1 MLERVKYIHSR
12 LSMNLDHDNS
22 VKGLDSGTIPIQYGG
37 AIEFGNYFVLYL
49 SFVLDTS
56 SDLTWI
62 QCQPCTSSCLDQ
74 QDEIFYPMKSS
85 SYSNITCTSS
95 ACSSSTKGCM
105 CIHYY
110 IYEDQFYSIGYFSHE
125 QLTVTT
131 TNIMDNFLFGCSQG
145 NKGCSGGVMGLGR
158 HPISFVQQTSSK
170 YKKIF
175 SYCLPSRSN
184 RVCVRRQCH
193 SRDCRNWGSLC
204 DEGQEGFV

>member
-1 MLERVKYIHSR
+1 
-12 LSMNLDHDNS
+12 MNLGHDNS
-22 VKGLDSGTIPIQYGG
+22 VKGLDSGTIPVQYGG
-37 AIEFGNYFVLYL
+37 AIEFGNYFVLVGL
-49 SFVLDTS
+49 GV
-56 SDLTWI
+56 
-62 QCQPCTSSCLDQ
+62 Q
-74 QDEIFYPMKSS
+74 Q
-85 SYSNITCTSS
+85 

-131 TNIMDNFLFGCSQG
+131 TNIIDNFLFGCSQG
-145 NKGCSGGVMGLGR
+145 NKGCSGGVMDLGR

>member
-1 MLERVKYIHSR
+1 
-12 LSMNLDHDNS
+12 
-22 VKGLDSGTIPIQYGG
+22 
-37 AIEFGNYFVLYL
+37 
-49 SFVLDTS
+49 
-56 SDLTWI
+56 
-62 QCQPCTSSCLDQ
+62 
-74 QDEIFYPMKSS
+74 
-85 SYSNITCTSS
+85 
-95 ACSSSTKGCM
+95 M

-193 SRDCRNWGSLC
+193 GRDCRNWGSLC
-204 DEGQEGFV
+204 DEGQEGFVQLSLQTRMIVTLPSLEIYNKEPQRLCMMLGVGGQGLVLLGWLVVLNKHAYFGYIVALKYLEGQQSNFTTDYVTSIESSVANV